1 MAENITKEIQVEEK
15 MDGKHIAYEVVDNKK
30 ITFGDDELT
39 INLAARERDDA
50 VTLDICIDN
59 ESGIVIGVGTRA
71 RKYAAQI
78 QIPARRYTEVE
89 DGTDELTGIPR
100 ILREAEPFDISL
112 CTLTLWKIE
121 G

>member
-1 MAENITKEIQVEEK
+1 MAKNITKQIQVKEK
-15 MDGKHIAYEVVDNKK
+15 MAGKHIAYTVEDEKK

-50 VTLDICIDN
+50 VTLDICIDD
-59 ESGIVIGVGTRA
+59 ERGIVIGVGARA

-78 QIPARRYTEVE
+78 QIPARRYTERE
-89 DGTDELTGIPR
+89 DGMDEVTGEPR
-100 ILREAEPFDISL
+100 ILRKAEPFDISL